1 MYSGR
6 GGGGKKIMNFSLK
19 KHRIVQNEQRSKV
32 RIKDFVWPISVLALF
47 IAAKSTKTSVNIFD
61 VSGGGGGLER
71 NVQLTFLVGKI
82 DV

>member
-6 GGGGKKIMNFSLK
+6 GGGGKQIMNFSLK

-32 RIKDFVWPISVLALF
+32 RIKDFVWPTSVLALF

-61 VSGGGGGLER
+61 VSRGGGGLER